1 MKIILTGENITAQRA
16 HQLGI
21 VQSIFSTTEQLHE
34 EQKNL
39 ALKIA
44 QGSRSSLILAKE
56 ATKFAF
62 ENSYDA
68 TKKYERATFK
78 SSVALEGG
86 REGVEA
92 FLNKRKAN
100 FDGI

>member
-1 MKIILTGENITAQRA
+1 MKLILTGESLTAQRA
-16 HQLGI
+16 NQLGI
-21 VQSIFSTTEQLHE
+21 VQTVVPSDQLHE
-34 EQKNL
+34 EQKKL

-44 QGSRSSLILAKE
+44 QGSRSALILAKE

-68 TKKYERATFK
+68 AKKYERATFK

-86 REGVEA
+86 REGVDA
-92 FLNKRKAN
+92 FLSKRKAN
-100 FDGI
+100 FEGI